1 LLARE
6 SLLKLGLGHIILQ
19 DKLSTGSQGHDG
31 GIPMTVTITI
41 PLELEDKIAERAA
54 AKGVTLEEYAQEVLE
69 RDAEM
74 PTLREL
80 FAPVRDQ
87 IKAAGVTDEELS
99 AQIEEAVSEVRAR
112 PRG

>member
-1 LLARE
+1 
-6 SLLKLGLGHIILQ
+6 
-19 DKLSTGSQGHDG
+19 
-31 GIPMTVTITI
+31 MTATITI
-41 PLELEDKIAERAA
+41 PAELEAKITERAA
-54 AKGVTLEEYAQEVLE
+54 AKGVTLEEYARDVLA

-87 IKAAGVTDEELS
+87 IKAAGVTDEEL
-99 AQIEEAVSEVRAR
+99 AMQIEQAVTEVRTR

>member
-1 LLARE
+1 
-6 SLLKLGLGHIILQ
+6 
-19 DKLSTGSQGHDG
+19 
-31 GIPMTVTITI
+31 MTVTITI
-41 PLELEDKIAERAA
+41 PPELEAKIAERAA
-54 AKGVTLEEYAQEVLE
+54 TKGVTLEQYAQEVLE

-87 IKAAGVTDEELS
+87 IKAAGVTDEEL
-99 AQIEEAVSEVRAR
+99 AMQIEEAVTEVRTR